1 MELLNDLVSTTR
13 RLIDGWATAAQ
24 QQACRNAMVA
34 GTALAQAR
42 AQRAHVEEFLAAR
55 IPGPRRPSPAAEPA
69 TADPS
74 DSKPARSAAR
84 G

>member
-1 MELLNDLVSTTR
+1 MDLLHDLLSTTR

-42 AQRAHVEEFLAAR
+42 AQRANVEEFLAAR
-55 IPGPRRPSPAAEPA
+55 IPGPRKPMPTGDEEPEAAAP
-69 TADPS
+69 
-74 DSKPARSAAR
+74 KPASSVAH